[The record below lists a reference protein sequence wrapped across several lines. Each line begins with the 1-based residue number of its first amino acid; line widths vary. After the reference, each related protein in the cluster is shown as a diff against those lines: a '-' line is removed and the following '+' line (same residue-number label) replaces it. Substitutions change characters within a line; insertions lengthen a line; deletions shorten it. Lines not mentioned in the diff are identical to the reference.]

1 MCTFLSTLKS
11 ASPFLSAVI
20 LFSSFFSTYFF
31 HHFQETQTYMPQN
44 DFDMPKNHLVK
55 FQKQWDMGKA
65 PPPPFFSLKI
75 TTFSRERPLCSFNN
89 VLQAMAFTVIVPLI
103 YFWQNSCLKC

>member
-1 MCTFLSTLKS
+1 MSTFLSTLKS

-65 PPPPFFSLKI
+65 PPPRFFLSKLPH
-75 TTFSRERPLCSFNN
+75 FPVS
-89 VLQAMAFTVIVPLI
+89 VPYVHLI
-103 YFWQNSCLKC
+103 MFYKQWLLL